1 MKRHILLTA
10 VLLTAYFCQQSQAQ
24 VAVIKYKED
33 TGKDLR
39 IKDMSAVD
47 KFYLS
52 DADDVI
58 FIDPTNL
65 FNIYYDEGNAFTNT
79 NTTSTQVVDI
89 IDGGELAERYGINQ
103 LLLISP
109 TSSNKNVEITF
120 NVFGIVEGTYYVYA
134 LIAPADK
141 YTDIETP
148 LPSQFRM
155 SLYERDAN
163 EIFPSETK
171 PTNIF
176 LKGDSK
182 NFQNDITK
190 GLEPIYVGNYSFIS
204 EPWMSPHS
212 LLKIE
217 SYVLASQT
225 TNYTR
230 DIAFA
235 GFLLVKDSNSLSPF
249 YLKFD
254 ENNIKAFDII
264 PTNKIE
270 YISLYNDAI
279 VEPVTVS
286 DKINDYSLKVESNY
300 GEAGGNV
307 TVKAGNNSIVLN
319 DANEN
324 HMLQMPVLMLP
335 GCSYSAVASNQDGMS
350 GESILTVTDNGADII
365 ELGDAN
371 VGPMVT
377 VPLKIKGLKT
387 FWENCIKNNPN
398 ALNQETHYAFG
409 VVITD
414 EDGNEET
421 TIPSYHAGL
430 PLPNPTA
437 NECYYP
443 DIIESL
449 TIPSEY
455 KFEYG
460 KKYKYRAFII
470 PFYDNKIYPIGE
482 EKEFT
487 YLTKKE
493 FDRMVAEQSLP
504 TLMAGDANISIFS
517 EALQKTGLADSL
529 MRYRD
534 DRYIVGKD
542 SIYWTANWL
551 VCSVMVEYDNVA
563 YPENHYFKYTAFA
576 ETNEVFEKYGVT
588 DFEGLVQLAKQ
599 IYDTKYPADAGIT
612 DLTDRR
618 NSLNRFISYHLLPF
632 QGTYYSLT
640 CGGQLNSTLAMNFD
654 RKNIDISDWY
664 ETMMPYSTMKFSFP
678 SGRESGLYIN
688 RRGVQSRP
696 DQRGYKYRGAK
707 VLPPSEADVN
717 QMAINGVYHYID
729 DIISYGVQLDGTD
742 IQDYVFSDRMRIDA
756 TTLSPDFMTSG
767 ARGHYTKSSIENGKY
782 ATSDMKRT
790 ADNTRTCLGF
800 KPGSVKNFEFTD
812 YTHLHVRPRTLSF
825 WSYQGDDVAIKGRY
839 DITVKLPPIPEG
851 DWELRLGTCIGFSS
865 NGMVDYYI
873 NGKYIKT
880 VDLRP
885 GGTDPAI
892 GWISDDDLGDDNLIA
907 LNDQSMRN
915 LGWMKGPASYWAA
928 SSEAGGSQGTIFRN
942 ADMALRNIIGTI
954 HSDGKHDNYLRIC
967 QIKESMSNE
976 LMLDYIE
983 LVPKNIYDN
992 PDILED
998 KW

>member
-52 DADDVI
+52 DADEEI
-58 FIDPTNL
+58 FIDPTNI

-89 IDGGELAERYGINQ
+89 KDGGELSERYGINQ

-120 NVFGIVEGTYYVYA
+120 NVFGIVEGTYEVFA
-134 LIAPADK
+134 LVAPVDK
-141 YTDIETP
+141 YTDMETP

-163 EIFPSETK
+163 EIFPSATK
-171 PTNIF
+171 ATKVF
-176 LKGDSK
+176 LNGDSK
-182 NFQNDITK
+182 NFQNYISK
-190 GLEPIYVGNYSFIS
+190 GLEPIYAGNYSFSS

-217 SYVLASQT
+217 SYVMATQT
-225 TNYTR
+225 TNYTNT
-230 DIAFA
+230 IALA
-235 GFLLVKDSNSLSPF
+235 GFLLKKKSDSLSPF
-249 YLKFD
+249 YLKFN
-254 ENNIKAFDII
+254 ENNIKAFDIL

-279 VEPVTVS
+279 VDPVTVS
-286 DKINDYSLKVESNY
+286 DKINDYILKVESNY
-300 GEAGGNV
+300 SNAGGNV
-307 TVKAGNNSIVLN
+307 TVKTGNYSIVLN
-319 DANEN
+319 DANED
-324 HMLQMPVLMLP
+324 HILQMPVLMLP

-350 GESILTVTDNGADII
+350 GESTLTVTDNGADII
-365 ELGDAN
+365 EMGYAD

-398 ALNQETHYAFG
+398 ALNQKTRYAFG
-409 VVITD
+409 VVISD
-414 EDGNEET
+414 EDGNEAT
-421 TIPSYHAGL
+421 TIPSYTAE
-430 PLPNPTA
+430 LPNPTA
-437 NECYYP
+437 NECFYP
-443 DIIESL
+443 DIIESV

-455 KFEYG
+455 KFKYG
-460 KKYKYRAFII
+460 KKYKYRACIH
-470 PFYDNKIYPIGE
+470 PFYDNKYYPIGE

-487 YLTKKE
+487 YLTKEE
-493 FDRMVAEQSLP
+493 FDKKVAEQSLP
-504 TLMAGDANISIFS
+504 TLMAEDANISIFS

-534 DRYIVGKD
+534 DRYVVGKD
-542 SIYWTANWL
+542 SIGWTSNYL
-551 VCSVMVEYDNVA
+551 VCHVTAEYDNVA

-576 ETNEVFEKYGVT
+576 ETNEVLEKYGVT

-618 NSLNRFISYHLLPF
+618 NSLNRFISYHILPF

-640 CGGQLNSTLAMNFD
+640 CNDSPNSTLAKNFD

-678 SGRESGLYIN
+678 NGSESGLYIN

-696 DQRGYKYRGAK
+696 DLRGYKYRGAK
-707 VLPPSEADVN
+707 VLPPSDVSVN
-717 QMAINGVYHYID
+717 QLAINGVYHYID
-729 DIISYGVQLDGTD
+729 DIISYGVQPDGTD
-742 IQDYVFSDRMRIDA
+742 IQGYVFSDRMRIDA

-767 ARGHYTKSSIENGKY
+767 ARGHYTRSSIENGKY
-782 ATSDMKRT
+782 ATWDSKST

-800 KPGSVKNFEFTD
+800 KAGNVKNFEFNNA
-812 YTHLHVRPRTLSF
+812 THLHVRPRTLSF
-825 WSYQGDDVAIKGRY
+825 WSYQGDEVVIKGRY

-851 DWELRLGTCIGFSS
+851 DWELRLGTYVDFPS
-865 NGMVDYYI
+865 NGIVDYYI
-873 NGKYIKT
+873 NGNYIKT
-880 VDLRP
+880 VDLRS
-885 GGTDPAI
+885 GGSEPTI
-892 GWISDDDLGDDNLIA
+892 GWISDDDLEDEELIA
-907 LNDQSMRN
+907 LNDQSIRN
-915 LGWMKGPASYWAA
+915 LGWMKGPASYWSA

-942 ADMALRNIIGTI
+942 AISALRNIIGTI
-954 HSDGKHDNYLRIC
+954 HSDGNHDNYLRIR
-967 QIKESMSNE
+967 QRLDSEMNQ
-976 LMLDYIE
+976 LLFDYIE
-983 LVPKNIYDN
+983 LVPKDIYDN